1 MNWTDV
7 EDITEALQE
16 EYPDFDIIS
25 VRFTILRK
33 MVVGLDGFKG
43 DPDKCNERVLEAI
56 QGGWIELRE
65 EQ

>member
-1 MNWTDV
+1 MKWTDI
-7 EDITEALQE
+7 EDIAEALQE
-16 EYPDFDIIS
+16 EHQEFDILS
-25 VRFTILRK
+25 VRFTELRR
-33 MVVGLDGFKG
+33 MVVELDGFED